1 MEQGSCNTLPLRRL
15 FLYGEQMRAS
25 PTEVAS
31 YVGSFTAV
39 ASSLTLTDIG
49 VIVGILT
56 ALATF
61 GLNFFFMWRKDR
73 REQRESDLR
82 ILEMGRHDG

>member
-1 MEQGSCNTLPLRRL
+1 MGRQIGGL
-15 FLYGEQMRAS
+15 FRYGEQMRAS

-31 YVGSFTAV
+31 YVGSVTAV

-56 ALATF
+56 AFATF

-73 REQRESDLR
+73 REQRESDMR
-82 ILEMGRHDG
+82 IMEMEKDDG

>member
-1 MEQGSCNTLPLRRL
+1 M
-15 FLYGEQMRAS
+15 
-25 PTEVAS
+25 
-31 YVGSFTAV
+31 

-56 ALATF
+56 AFATF

-73 REQRESDLR
+73 REQRESDMR
-82 ILEMGRHDG
+82 IMEMERHDG

>member
-1 MEQGSCNTLPLRRL
+1 M
-15 FLYGEQMRAS
+15 
-25 PTEVAS
+25 
-31 YVGSFTAV
+31 

-56 ALATF
+56 AIATF

-73 REQRESDLR
+73 REQRESDMR
-82 ILEMGRHDG
+82 IMEMGRHDG

>member
-1 MEQGSCNTLPLRRL
+1 
-15 FLYGEQMRAS
+15 MRAS

-31 YVGSFTAV
+31 YVGSVTAV

-56 ALATF
+56 AFATF

-73 REQRESDLR
+73 REQRESEMR
-82 ILEMGRHDG
+82 IMEMERHDG